1 MLIVFGLH
9 SEKEIIMKY
18 NVQFLEKFRSNRN
31 IINSFPPEGKY
42 TYTIKDAYFK
52 ENQITSKGEQ
62 ADILYL
68 DLLINDISN
77 NLYIIQ
83 AKYYDFLNLYSNRF
97 YQFLDDLEIAYQNND
112 ELYSKIFPNENYL
125 EEKALI
131 NTTGA
136 LTVIHKEYNNKTYAN
151 IDMLIPNGN
160 LSDL

>member
-1 MLIVFGLH
+1 MLIVFGLN

-31 IINSFPPEGKY
+31 IINSFPPEWKY
-42 TYTIKDAYFK
+42 IYTIKDAYFK

-77 NLYIIQ
+77 NLYTIQ

-97 YQFLDDLEIAYQNND
+97 YQFLDDLEIAYQNNN

>member
-1 MLIVFGLH
+1 
-9 SEKEIIMKY
+9 MKY
-18 NVQFLEKFRSNRN
+18 NVEFLEEFRGNKSNVN
-31 IINSFPPEGKY
+31 NFPPEGNY
-42 TYTIKDAYFK
+42 TYIINNAYFK
-52 ENQITSKGEQ
+52 NNQSSSSGNLV
-62 ADILYL
+62 DILYL
-68 DLLINDISN
+68 DLLIKDISN
-77 NLYIIQ
+77 NLYTIQ

-97 YQFLDDLEIAYQNND
+97 YQFLDDLEIAYQNNN